1 MTDPITAGEPQS
13 SPAASQLDSRNS
25 LGDRKGQVIDG
36 HDNDRLGPEEVDL
49 RTGPTLEQ
57 RSARAVEEV
66 RSAAD
71 LLEPQAEAWML
82 ALRDV
87 HSHIFGD
94 RTSVLDD
101 ALNTDLIDAYRRLY
115 DEMLRLSTLL
125 DPDLSRH
132 DPVVPR

>member
-1 MTDPITAGEPQS
+1 MVD
-13 SPAASQLDSRNS
+13 
-25 LGDRKGQVIDG
+25 GQDG
-36 HDNDRLGPEEVDL
+36 HRPGVEEVDL
-49 RTGPTLEQ
+49 RAGLNLEQ

-71 LLEPQAEAWML
+71 LLEPQVDAWKL

-101 ALNTDLIDAYRRLY
+101 ALNADLIDAYRRLY

-132 DPVVPR
+132 GPEVPR

>member
-1 MTDPITAGEPQS
+1 MIDEPGNGSADLEPAEQATAW
-13 SPAASQLDSRNS
+13 
-25 LGDRKGQVIDG
+25 
-36 HDNDRLGPEEVDL
+36 
-49 RTGPTLEQ
+49 TLEQ
-57 RSARAVEEV
+57 RSSRAVEEV

-71 LLEPQAEAWML
+71 ALEPKADAWKL

-101 ALNTDLIDAYRRLY
+101 ALNTDLIDAYRCLY

-125 DPDLSRH
+125 DPDISRR
-132 DPVVPR
+132 DPEAPR